1 MRREHAFIGALLT
14 TGGLAV
20 VAAASLPSLLLVW
33 RADAVDAVRMIG
45 ENLGAY
51 RLSSVLFAVGAALT
65 IAGFGALTRLLGGPV
80 AQAGLI
86 LMSVATALWL
96 SNLAFRLT
104 VTLRVAADG
113 GPVPSWYAPMS
124 AWTVGLLATAAV
136 LAGCALLCYGVA
148 VLSVWPRW
156 AGFTAL
162 AFGAGVLGLFLATLN
177 VPPILL
183 YLAPL
188 ALGIA
193 ALTRKPGLG

>member
-20 VAAASLPSLLLVW
+20 VAAASLPSLLPVW
-33 RADAVDAVRMIG
+33 RADAVDAVAMIG
-45 ENLGAY
+45 QHLTAY
-51 RLSSVLFAVGAALT
+51 RVSSVLFAVGAAVTL
-65 IAGFGALTRLLGGPV
+65 AGFGALTRLLGSPV
-80 AQAGLI
+80 AHAGLV
-86 LMSVATALWL
+86 LMSAASVLWL
-96 SNLAFRLT
+96 GNLAFRLT
-104 VTLRVAADG
+104 VTDQVARAG
-113 GPVPSWYAPMS
+113 GEVPSWYEPMS